1 MTKAL
6 SRALGWAAAA
16 AIIAGALALRLPRLD
31 RRPMHGDEA
40 NQAVRTGLLLDQGF
54 YHYDPA
60 DHHGPTLY
68 FAAWPFCRATAR
80 TFAETTE
87 WNYRL
92 VPVAFSLLTLLMMLG
107 LGPRANGYGLFA
119 NRAGLYSAALLT
131 AVSPAMTYYSRF
143 FIQESM
149 LLTFL
154 TGMLLCAVR
163 YVAALSTPEVSGQQS
178 EIRDHQ
184 SAISNQKPET
194 RNQKP
199 ETRNQKPETLLWA
212 AGFGAFAGLAA
223 ATKETAVLSFAAA
236 AVALV
241 AACGLGRLWR
251 AWRTRDALVAL
262 GAAALVAV
270 LFYSSFF
277 TYPRGVYDALFSTF
291 QTYHT
296 RATAVPEHQH
306 PWNFYLK
313 ILFWFKYG
321 RGPVWSEAGL
331 LLPAALAAG
340 LAFLPFLGQGAADA
354 ATRTRRRW
362 VRFLSVYTLV
372 LTALYSAIPYKT
384 PWCALS
390 FLHGF
395 ILLAGAGVGAC
406 WTACSRADAKQAASA
421 FAPLRLCGKLLV
433 VLCVAAL
440 VWRHAAQACRACFKM
455 PADPRN
461 PYVYAHTGSDAMNL
475 VTEIERAARQ
485 ADGADTL
492 IALAVPTP
500 DTWPLPWYLRK
511 YRNVGYWTR
520 VADIPSELQPTVVV
534 AAADQ
539 GDAADERFGRG
550 KRASFF
556 GIRPG
561 ILLNLFVPEK

>member
-1 MTKAL
+1 MTNAL
-6 SRALGWAAAA
+6 ARALGWAAAA

-68 FAAWPFCRATAR
+68 FAAWPFCRATAHS
-80 TFAETTE
+80 FAETTE

-92 VPVAFSLLTLLMMLG
+92 VPVVFSLFTLLLMLG
-107 LGPRANGYGLFA
+107 LGSHASGYGLFA

-163 YVAALSTPEVSGQQS
+163 YTA
-178 EIRDHQ
+178 
-184 SAISNQKPET
+184 AISAPNPQPRNLKPGT
-194 RNQKP
+194 RNLKP
-199 ETRNQKPETLLWA
+199 GTRNPKPETLLWA

-223 ATKETAVLSFAAA
+223 ATKETAVLSFGAA

-241 AACGLGRLWR
+241 AACGFGRLWR
-251 AWRTRDALVAL
+251 AWRTRDALVAV

-270 LFYSSFF
+270 FFYSSFF

-306 PWNFYLK
+306 PWNFYFK
-313 ILFWFKYG
+313 IIFWFKYG

-331 LLPAALAAG
+331 LLPAALAVG
-340 LAFLPFLGQGAADA
+340 LSLLPVRQQGASGEE
-354 ATRTRRRW
+354 TRTRRRW
-362 VRFLSVYTLV
+362 VRFLSVYTLA

-406 WTACSRADAKQAASA
+406 WTACSRTDAKQTATA

-440 VWRHAAQACRACFKM
+440 AWRHAAQACRACFKM

-475 VTEIERAARQ
+475 VSEIERAARQ
-485 ADGADTL
+485 AEGNDTL

-520 VADIPSELQPTVVV
+520 VADIPAELQPTVVV

-561 ILLNLFVPEK
+561 VLLNLFVPEK